1 MAVAKKLVDSF
12 KAKSWYK
19 LMAPK
24 FLSEKEIG
32 QVPALDDEHIINR
45 IIIVPLKDITNDIG
59 HMYYAV
65 KLRVFEV
72 KGKTAYTKFIGH
84 QVSREYLRT
93 LVRRRRDVINLV
105 FTVKAA
111 DTSELRVKVVVVT
124 NNLCS
129 DSLKTDMRHIV
140 IESLTARAK
149 TTELGDIVHDIV
161 YGKIAMELTGVLRK
175 RASIR
180 RVEIS
185 KTTLKEDFDTE
196 DVVALPGKESEQAP
210 KVITGDETAVEQAA
224 AEPKEE
230 KTEEEPATA

>member
-1 MAVAKKLVDSF
+1 MAAGKKLVDTF

-45 IIIVPLKDITNDIG
+45 IIIVPLKDITGDIG

-105 FTVKAA
+105 FSVKAA

-129 DSLKTDMRHIV
+129 DSLKTDMRHLV
-140 IESLTARAK
+140 INTLTARAK
-149 TTELGDIVHDIV
+149 ATELGDIVHDIV
-161 YGKIAMELTGVLRK
+161 YGKIAMEVTGVLRK

-196 DVVALPGKESEQAP
+196 DIVALPGKESEKAP
-210 KVITGDETAVEQAA
+210 KVITGDETEAKAD
-224 AEPKEE
+224 AEAEE

>member
-1 MAVAKKLVDSF
+1 MAAGKKLVDTF

-24 FLSEKEIG
+24 FLSEKDIG

-45 IIIVPLKDITNDIG
+45 IIIVPLKDITGDIS

-105 FTVKAA
+105 FSVKAA

-129 DSLKTDMRHIV
+129 GSLKTDMRKIV
-140 IESLTARAK
+140 IDTLTERAK
-149 TTELGDIVHDIV
+149 KTSLGDIVHDIV

-196 DVVALPGKESEQAP
+196 DVVALPGKESEKAP
-210 KVITGDETAVEQAA
+210 KVITGNEEAPK
-224 AEPKEE
+224 AEGKAG
-230 KTEEEPATA
+230 EEPATA